1 MSKVTKLGKY
11 KGIEVTVKKTTAT
24 EEEVQQ
30 EIQQLLAQRPLLIDK
45 DGTVE
50 NGDVT
55 IIDFEGLKDGV
66 AFEGGTAKGYSL
78 EIGSHSF
85 IEGFEEKM
93 IGMKVGET
101 RDLDLTFPAN
111 YQASDLAGQDVIFKV
126 TVHKI
131 QTKQEATLNEKFVQS
146 LKIQDVHSV
155 DEFNAYMKAYVQ
167 SKHDDQ
173 YRTNVENAL
182 FQALL
187 DDCEVDIDDQDIEAA
202 MQEQIDQISYDLSRQ
217 GVTLDTYLQMMGASL
232 DMLKEQLKPSAK
244 QQAKFEAIID
254 AIIIVESIAT
264 SDKEIDEQ
272 FDMMAKQNN
281 ITIEQVEAQV
291 SRDGFK
297 RDFNRVKSSQLVIQS
312 AIIHN

>member
-11 KGIEVTVKKTTAT
+11 KGIEVTVKKTTVN

-30 EIQQLLAQRPLLIDK
+30 EIQKLLAQRPLLIDK

-66 AFEGGTAKGYSL
+66 AFDGGTAKGYSL

-93 IGMKVGET
+93 IGMKIGET

-131 QTKQEATLNEKFVQS
+131 QTKKEATLNDDFVQS
-146 LKIQDVHSV
+146 LNIQDVNNV
-155 DEFNAYMKAYVQ
+155 DELKAYMKAYVQ

-187 DDCEVDIDDQDIEAA
+187 DDCEVDIEDQDIEAA

-232 DMLKEQLKPSAK
+232 DMLMEQLKPSAK

-254 AIIIVESIAT
+254 AIIIVEGIAT

>member
-11 KGIEVTVKKTTAT
+11 KGIEVTVAKTFAT
-24 EEEVQQ
+24 EENVNQ
-30 EIQQLLAQRPLLIDK
+30 EIQNLLAQNPLLLDK
-45 DGTVE
+45 DGVVE

-55 IIDFEGLKDGV
+55 LIDFEGLKDGI
-66 AFEGGTAKGYSL
+66 AFDGGTAKGYTL

-111 YQASDLAGQDVIFKV
+111 YQVSDLAGQDVIFKV

-131 QTKQEATLNEKFVQS
+131 QTKQDAILDDAFVQS
-146 LKIQDVHSV
+146 LSIKDADNVESFKQ
-155 DEFNAYMKAYVQ
+155 YMTAYVQ

-173 YRTNVENAL
+173 YRTNVENVL
-182 FQALL
+182 FQQLL
-187 DDCEVDIDDQDIEAA
+187 NACDVEVEDQDVEVA
-202 MQEQIDQISYDLSRQ
+202 MQEQLDQIAYDLSRQ
-217 GVTLDTYLQMMGASL
+217 GMTIDTYLQMMGANM
-232 DMLKEQLKPSAK
+232 DMLKEQLKPSAM

-254 AIIIVESIAT
+254 AIIISEGITT
-264 SDKEIDEQ
+264 SDEEINEQ

-281 ITIEQVEAQV
+281 ISIEQVEAQV
-291 SRDGFK
+291 SREGFR

>member
-11 KGIEVTVKKTTAT
+11 KGIEVTVAKTTASD
-24 EEEVQQ
+24 EEVQQ
-30 EIQQLLAQRPLLIDK
+30 EIQKLLSQRPLLIDK
-45 DGTVE
+45 DGVVE

-55 IIDFEGLKDGV
+55 VIDFEGLKDGV

-131 QTKQEATLNEKFVQS
+131 QTKQEAILNDEFVQS
-146 LKIQDVHSV
+146 LKIQDVTNV
-155 DEFNAYMKAYVQ
+155 DSFKAYMKAYVQ

-173 YRTNVENAL
+173 YRTNVENTL

-187 DDCEVDIDDQDIEAA
+187 DDCEVDIDDQDIEDA
-202 MQEQIDQISYDLSRQ
+202 MQAQIDQISYDLSRQ
-217 GVTLDTYLQMMGASL
+217 GMTLETYLQMMGATM

-254 AIIIVESIAT
+254 AIIIVEGIST

-281 ITIEQVEAQV
+281 ISIEQVEMQV

-297 RDFNRVKSSQLVIQS
+297 HDFNRVKSSQLVIQS

>member
-1 MSKVTKLGKY
+1 MSKVKKLGKY
-11 KGIEVTVKKTTAT
+11 KGIEVTVPKTTASDT
-24 EEEVQQ
+24 EVDK

-45 DGTVE
+45 DGVVE

-55 IIDFEGLKDGV
+55 VIDFEGLKDGV
-66 AFEGGTAKGYSL
+66 AFAGGTAKDYSL

-101 RDLDLTFPAN
+101 RDLDLTFPTN
-111 YQASDLAGQDVIFKV
+111 YQASELAGQDVIFKV

-131 QTKQEATLNEKFVQS
+131 QTKQEATLNDEFVQS
-146 LKIQDVHSV
+146 LKIQDVNHV
-155 DEFNAYMKAYVQ
+155 DEFKTYMKAYVQ
-167 SKHDDQ
+167 SKHDDN
-173 YRTNVENAL
+173 YRTNVENVL

-187 DDCEVDIDDQDIEAA
+187 NDCEVEVEDKDIEAA
-202 MQEQIDQISYDLSRQ
+202 MQEQLDQISYDLSRQ
-217 GVTLDTYLQMMGASL
+217 GMTLDAYLSMAGASL
-232 DMLKEQLKPSAK
+232 DALKEQLRPSAK
-244 QQAKFEAIID
+244 QQAQFEAIID
-254 AIIIVESIAT
+254 AIIIVEGIAT
-264 SDKEIDEQ
+264 SDQEIDEQ

-281 ITIEQVEAQV
+281 ITVEQVEAQV

>member
-11 KGIEVTVKKTTAT
+11 KGIEVTVAKTVATT
-24 EEEVQQ
+24 EEVNQ
-30 EIQQLLAQRPLLIDK
+30 EIEKLLSQNPLLLDK
-45 DGTVE
+45 DGVVE

-55 IIDFEGLKDGV
+55 LIDFEGLKDGI
-66 AFEGGTAKGYSL
+66 AFDGGTAKGYTL
-78 EIGSHSF
+78 EIGSHAF

-131 QTKQEATLNEKFVQS
+131 QTKQDASLNDEFVQS
-146 LKIQDVHSV
+146 LSIQDVSNV
-155 DEFNAYMKAYVQ
+155 EQFKQYMKAYVQ

-182 FQALL
+182 FQELL
-187 DDCEVDIDDQDIEAA
+187 NDCEVEIEDQDIELA
-202 MQEQIDQISYDLSRQ
+202 MQEQLDQISYDLSRQ
-217 GVTLDTYLQMMGASL
+217 GMTLDAYLQMMGASV
-232 DMLKEQLKPSAK
+232 DMLKEQLKPSSQ

-254 AIIIVESIAT
+254 AIIIVEAIST
-264 SDKEIDEQ
+264 TDEEIDEQ

-281 ITIEQVEAQV
+281 VSVEQVEAQV
-291 SRDGFK
+291 SREGF
-297 RDFNRVKSSQLVIQS
+297 RHDFNRVKSSQLVIQS

>member
-11 KGIEVTVKKTTAT
+11 KGIEVTVAKTFAT
-24 EEEVQQ
+24 EENVNQ
-30 EIQQLLAQRPLLIDK
+30 EIQNLLAQNPLLLDK
-45 DGTVE
+45 DGVVE

-55 IIDFEGLKDGV
+55 LIDFEGLKDGI
-66 AFEGGTAKGYSL
+66 AFDGGTAKGYTL

-111 YQASDLAGQDVIFKV
+111 YQVSDLAGQDVIFKV

-131 QTKQEATLNEKFVQS
+131 QTKQDAILDDAFVQS
-146 LKIQDVHSV
+146 LSIKDVDNV
-155 DEFNAYMKAYVQ
+155 DSFKQYMKAYVQ

-173 YRTNVENAL
+173 YRTNVENVL
-182 FQALL
+182 FQQLL
-187 DDCEVDIDDQDIEAA
+187 NECVVEVEDQDVEVA
-202 MQEQIDQISYDLSRQ
+202 MQEQLDQIAYDLSRQ
-217 GVTLDTYLQMMGASL
+217 GMTIDTYLQMMGANM
-232 DMLKEQLKPSAK
+232 DMLKEQLKPSAM

-254 AIIIVESIAT
+254 AIIISEGITT
-264 SDKEIDEQ
+264 SDEEIDEQ

-281 ITIEQVEAQV
+281 ISIEQVEAQI
-291 SRDGFK
+291 SRDGFR